1 MKNLIAFSI
10 ILFFQSTLLAQCP
23 VDEADLANGGTFSG
37 NCNVNVGGNITIT
50 GAVVWTSGTL
60 NINGNNGDVN
70 ISGSLTINGGT
81 VNTTDNSDG
90 DIEVLNGSVVTIAA
104 GAALNARD
112 EISVRNG
119 GAINVSGTMTSTTSD
134 IDIDAG
140 GTITVNSGGSI
151 NTGADDDL
159 VVQGTL
165 TMNDGSVANV
175 GNDVEVTGTVTAN
188 GTMNVVD
195 DFNVDGGTVSVGST
209 GILNITDDIGV
220 DNGGTFTNNGSIDVG
235 DNVVIEGGSSFT
247 NTGTLVVADNF
258 EILDGGTTVTN
269 SGAITVGNDLVI
281 DDAGATLINDNLIT
295 VYDDIT
301 NNGTLTGSG
310 GINLCD
316 PTGTEATNNFTN
328 NGTYSMTG
336 VMCMCNTNNNNVFTN
351 NGVATVGT
359 TIDVDCSSLN
369 VVLPIDLL
377 FFRAS
382 REEEGVLIHWSTA
395 NEVNNDYMEVERSLD
410 GVDWEVVA
418 HVQGSRTS
426 NEVNEYFELDY
437 SAPKEGSL
445 YYRLRQIDINGDY
458 ELFPIVKVSAVDE
471 GFSEQPQLK
480 VFPNPISRG
489 THLKLNFQGIEDSDV
504 SIQLFDLMGRKVFLK
519 EVFVESDNQIEDL
532 EILHS
537 LEPGH
542 YFIIAESK
550 GYIFKSKLV
559 IQ

>member
-1 MKNLIAFSI
+1 MI
-10 ILFFQSTLLAQCP
+10 
-23 VDEADLANGGTFSG
+23 
-37 NCNVNVGGNITIT
+37 
-50 GAVVWTSGTL
+50 WTSGTL
-60 NINGNNGDVN
+60 NINGSNGDVD
-70 ISGSLTINGGT
+70 ITGSLTINGGT
-81 VNTTDNSDG
+81 VNTTDNANG
-90 DIEVLNGSVVTIAA
+90 DIEVLNGGVVTIAA

-112 EISVRNG
+112 EISVRSG
-119 GAINVSGTMTSTTSD
+119 GTINVSGTMTSTTSF
-134 IDIDAG
+134 IDMDAG
-140 GTITVNSGGSI
+140 GAITVNSGGSI
-151 NTGADDDL
+151 NTGADDDML
-159 VVQGTL
+159 VQGTL
-165 TMNDGSVANV
+165 TLNDGSVANV
-175 GNDVEVTGTVTAN
+175 GNDVEVTGTITAN

-220 DNGGTFTNNGSIDVG
+220 ANGGTFTNNGSIDVG

-281 DDAGATLINDNLIT
+281 NAGATLINDNLIT
-295 VYDDIT
+295 VYDDVT

-316 PTGTEATNNFTN
+316 PTSTEGTNNFAN

-336 VMCMCNTNNNNVFTN
+336 VMCMCTTNINNVYTN
-351 NGVATVGT
+351 NGVAAVGT
-359 TIDVDCSSLN
+359 TVDVACSSLN

-382 REEEGVLIHWSTA
+382 RDESGVLIHWSTA
-395 NEVNNDYMEVERSLD
+395 NEVNNDYMQVERSLD
-410 GVDWEVVA
+410 GVDWEAVA

-437 SAPKEGSL
+437 SAPKEVNL

-471 GFSEQPQLK
+471 GFAEQPQLK

-489 THLKLNFQGIEDSDV
+489 THLKLNFRGLQDSDV
-504 SIQLFDLMGRKVFLK
+504 SIQLFDLMGRQVFEKTVGQL
-519 EVFVESDNQIEDL
+519 DNQIIDL
-532 EILHS
+532 EMIHTVM
-537 LEPGH
+537 PGH
-542 YFIIAESK
+542 YFLIARSENHS
-550 GYIFKSKLV
+550 FKTKLIV
-559 IQ
+559 E